1 MNLSMKGLM
10 MRHGRICSFTRGLL
24 LMPGVLAFATSAQ
37 GAGTEPDV
45 QQAFVDE
52 SQMFGEVPS
61 VFSVSRYEESA
72 PEAPAS
78 TTVITRDMIRQHGY
92 RSLAEILGGVR
103 GFTTSSDGSYTYV
116 GVRGILRPGDY
127 NSRVLL
133 MVDGHRLNDAVYDG
147 ALAGNEGQID
157 LEMIE
162 RVEITRGPGS
172 SVYGANAMLAV
183 VNILTRQGR
192 SIQGSEGGIEL
203 DTKGLRRARVA
214 TAGRWAGAEA
224 VFSVSSAS
232 RKGQGMMAFENV
244 PAGDTPANW
253 HAPYLDGERFQ
264 RAFLNLAWRDV
275 TLAAGY
281 SERHKD
287 IPTAPYATEPGVPGT
302 SVRDQRTWVSLSG
315 HHEFDASNEIRG
327 RIAIDRYR
335 YHGNYVYRDED
346 SGQPYT
352 GRDDAS
358 AQWYTGEL
366 SWLHRSAQHVFLAG
380 LDLTKRPRLV
390 QRYEGTSVALD
401 DRREGE
407 AVGLYAQDTWRLSPS
422 FQLVAGIRHDRHHAN
437 VISSATSP
445 RLAAVWRASAADVV
459 KLLFGR
465 AYRPANAYETY
476 YADGGESQKP
486 ALSLAPERV
495 RSAELSWDR
504 TIDAHHA
511 LSASL
516 YAIRYRNVIEQVLD
530 PDGLLIYRNVAE
542 IRSQGLEV
550 EWRYHSDAGVFLQF
564 GASQLNSRQNPADLP
579 RSTPSRQL
587 FGKLALPIPLGEST
601 FGLEWRHVSQREN
614 ARGERV
620 AAYDLVNLVVS
631 SAEIG
636 RAWRWRA
643 GIYNLGNARYGDPAG
658 REIRSISVPQ
668 ERRVLA
674 IHFEY
679 AL

>member
-1 MNLSMKGLM
+1 MK
-10 MRHGRICSFTRGLL
+10 RGRICSFTRGLL
-24 LMPGVLAFATSAQ
+24 LLPGVLAFAASAQ
-37 GAGTEPDV
+37 GAGAAQDAQP
-45 QQAFVDE
+45 AFVDE

-92 RSLAEILGGVR
+92 RSLAEILAGVR

-147 ALAGNEGQID
+147 ALTGNEAQID

-183 VNILTRQGR
+183 VNILTRQAR
-192 SIQGSEGGIEL
+192 AIQGSEGSVEL

-232 RKGQGMMAFENV
+232 RKGQGVMAFENA

-253 HAPYLDGERFQ
+253 HARHLDGERFQ
-264 RAFLNLAWRDV
+264 RALLNFAWRGV
-275 TLAAGY
+275 TLAAGF
-281 SERHKD
+281 SERHKN
-287 IPTAPYATEPGVPGT
+287 IPTAPYATEPGVAGT
-302 SVRDQRTWVSLSG
+302 SVRDQRAWVSLSG
-315 HHEFDASNEIRG
+315 RHEFDASNEVRG
-327 RIAIDRYR
+327 RVAVDRYR
-335 YHGNYVYRDED
+335 YHGDYVYREEGT
-346 SGQPYT
+346 GQPYT

-358 AQWYTGEL
+358 AQWYTGEF
-366 SWLHRSAQHVFLAG
+366 SWLHRSAQHVLLAG
-380 LDLTKRPRLV
+380 LDVTKRPWLV

-407 AVGLYAQDTWRLSPS
+407 AIGLYAQDAWRLSPS
-422 FQLVAGIRHDRHHAN
+422 FQLVAGIRHDRHHAG
-437 VISSATSP
+437 VTSSATSP

-486 ALSLAPERV
+486 ALNLAPERV
-495 RSAELSWDR
+495 SSAELSWDR
-504 TIDAHHA
+504 TVDVHHA

-542 IRSQGLEV
+542 VRSHGLEA
-550 EWRYHSDAGVFLQF
+550 EWRYHSDAGVFLQL
-564 GASQLNSRQNPADLP
+564 GASLLNTRQNPADLP

-587 FGKLALPIPLGEST
+587 FGKLALPIPLGDST
-601 FGLEWRHVSQREN
+601 VGLEWRHVSLREN

-620 AAYDLVNLVVS
+620 APYDLVNLVVS
-631 SAEIG
+631 SAEVG

-643 GIYNLGNARYGDPAG
+643 GIYNLGNVRYGDPAG
-658 REIRSISVPQ
+658 REIRSVSVPQ

-674 IHFEY
+674 LQVEY